1 MAEIIKVFK
10 EEIPS
15 LRFIGKVYGEFG
27 HWGEFWANDWF
38 SLLENAMGGVEKILA
53 LWENGGG
60 YVGLEHHA
68 PGKPFA
74 YWLGMFVPMDTPIPE
89 GFSHMDFDGLA
100 LGTCHIHGKES
111 EVHDTSACRPALE
124 AAGMKIWADKDGGT
138 WSFEN
143 CLCPRYTSPDEKGN
157 IILDYCYF
165 VEKI

>member
-74 YWLGMFVPMDTPIPE
+74 YWLGMFVQLR
-89 GFSHMDFDGLA
+89 F
-100 LGTCHIHGKES
+100 
-111 EVHDTSACRPALE
+111 RP
-124 AAGMKIWADKDGGT
+124 
-138 WSFEN
+138 
-143 CLCPRYTSPDEKGN
+143 
-157 IILDYCYF
+157 
-165 VEKI
+165 